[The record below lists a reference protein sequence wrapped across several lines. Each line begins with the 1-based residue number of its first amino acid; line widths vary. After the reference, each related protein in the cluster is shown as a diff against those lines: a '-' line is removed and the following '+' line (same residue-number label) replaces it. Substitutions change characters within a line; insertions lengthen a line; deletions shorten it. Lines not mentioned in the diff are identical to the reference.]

1 MILKKIIEEK
11 MSREDQIFN
20 SKCFGA
26 GDFRVL
32 AWCNEKIKNY
42 KTEKYVK
49 KIFEELGY
57 KPETKHKECR
67 NTE

>member
-49 KIFEELGY
+49 KIFEE
-57 KPETKHKECR
+57 
-67 NTE
+67 